1 MLGAFV
7 YLLPCFFQ
15 LFGFKSKDYK
25 VFISFLNFDGV
36 FIFLRQIGLI
46 LNYVSKFSFNF
57 SFTLGNLY
65 CNRENVELGSTDMF
79 FSNPFPRE
87 LISLLKCE
95 LSFREIA
102 FSYISSYIS
111 DNCVAIA

>member
-57 SFTLGNLY
+57 SFTLCNLY
-65 CNRENVELGSTDMF
+65 CNRENVEVPQICSSPTL
-79 FSNPFPRE
+79 FSRE

-95 LSFREIA
+95 LSFWEIA

-111 DNCVAIA
+111 DNCVVIA